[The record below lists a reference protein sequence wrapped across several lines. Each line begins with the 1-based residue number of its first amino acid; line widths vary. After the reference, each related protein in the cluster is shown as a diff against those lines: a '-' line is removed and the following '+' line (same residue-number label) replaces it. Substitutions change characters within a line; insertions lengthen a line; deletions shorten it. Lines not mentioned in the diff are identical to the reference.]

1 MLGALDHLQ
10 SRLLNCPDCMI
21 LAERGIIG
29 ATAANAAIVSAARV
43 LRLRIL

>member
-29 ATAANAAIVSAARV
+29 ATAATAAIVSAARV
-43 LRLRIL
+43 LLLRIL